1 MRVLVAG
8 SRLFCAGYRIE
19 RAMTRVSAK
28 KRSRDMTLVT
38 VGRNRRGA
46 DRTAADIAE
55 ATGWAREK
63 AETVSQAQADVCL
76 AFLHTQDAHDAPA
89 RITAMKAEK
98 AGIPVW
104 RYYEGQQVRPEV
116 EVHDDF
122 EPEPWTIDWN
132 VGYTIVTAP
141 LEAF

>member
-1 MRVLVAG
+1 
-8 SRLFCAGYRIE
+8 
-19 RAMTRVSAK
+19 MTRVSAN
-28 KRSRDMTLVT
+28 KRVRDMTLVT
-38 VGRNRRGA
+38 VACFRRGA
-46 DRTAADIAE
+46 ERTAEDIAE
-55 ATGWAREK
+55 SYGWVTEK

-104 RYYEGQQVRPEV
+104 RYYEGQQQVRPEV

-122 EPEPWTIDWN
+122 EPEPWTVDWN
-132 VGYTIVTAP
+132 VSYTITTTNATTVSM
-141 LEAF
+141 EAI